1 MKKKGV
7 LLTVLLAVIAL
18 ISVACG
24 VTDNTGGEQKP
35 NGPFDFDGNYVAP
48 ELTIDGKGDDPQWQ
62 AITEPLAVY
71 GHNNA
76 VSVKAYRG
84 EKAMFFLFDVT
95 DSVLLTNGNSN
106 DDTVTE
112 GDSVELY
119 IDTLADG
126 GLSPKSDDFQ
136 INLGI
141 HGKTRIMQGAGGQ
154 WGGWN
159 GLIDYEVELRGAL
172 NNGAQTDDEG
182 YGLEVMVPY
191 AQIGIEKD
199 DTVGIAFG
207 QVDKVGLGNQSG
219 VDWDWYGWTY
229 NGNFIEPQTI
239 DNYVLWD
246 KDGNLVSRED
256 VQKPDAEIGGTVLDS
271 TTKEFVEGA
280 TVTVTAGGEQKTQT
294 TDGNGFFTFGK
305 VSSNETYTVTVSKN
319 GYISNEITY
328 TRAELRA
335 ANGGVVVKNV
345 ELTAL
350 ADAELT
356 TVKGTVKNILR
367 GKVENARVR
376 IDGTAVSEFTDEN
389 GEFTIENVPVS
400 DTVTL
405 IVTKEG
411 FGESKTEIKR
421 GSLTVNGTSELG
433 DININLPY
441 AELGTIGAGANYF
454 ANTSIRLARTLGGI
468 EVQLEGTQTFSGH
481 IEVFVD
487 TKASADH
494 RDKDSTCWRFDLG
507 ANGSL
512 GGAHYMGAFNPEGL
526 KYVITNRSEKGYEA
540 TLLIPY
546 DYLGINAL
554 EVFGVT
560 AGHWSTTANDW
571 RNLLYDGKEIFT
583 EVPKNYLRI
592 AADNAIYTAA
602 NNNVSVALS
611 GNVGVGGVTVKA
623 GEATAVS
630 GADGSWEI
638 NCAVD
643 AASTVTVQ
651 YSRTGYLAASTA
663 IPAGTFFTEKQWSEN
678 KTLTEQKV
686 RVSGKVTNRNGGAPV
701 ANVNVT
707 ATVTKSDGKTE
718 TLTAT
723 TSNTGDYS
731 IANVST
737 FADVAFTFE
746 LSGYETET
754 VTVTAETFMTLTDAH
769 TLNAQITAT
778 SDIKEMSVSGTV
790 KDILGIVEAPVVKVV
805 DNKGE
810 HTPEITNG
818 EFRLTTLGAF
828 TVTVSKSGY
837 ITKEISVT
845 LDDLTG
851 ETHSLGDIFLARDYA
866 ELGGTISDLKGY
878 VTRDEKGFMF
888 KFETESELKGTIELF
903 VDTKASNGR
912 PERNDLSVET
922 RNNTDYRFDLRANGT
937 IGIENWGG
945 GTNNTLPADGSMT
958 YKVTGKQGI
967 FALPYAFLSVTRN
980 EIIGISLGYIP
991 EGGSWTGWE
1000 HETMKGA
1007 NGTAFVKPE
1016 MTADYLRIGVDNV
1029 LFENGVNYA
1038 VEELDVRDYKVQ
1050 FGMKADMF
1058 YSKAERDENGVT
1070 FSFVTLGDF
1079 DKDGSQKEM
1088 VLLYFDFITDT
1099 EHKGTGGWSNGAD
1112 YLIKIFSDGTVYGSN
1127 GEGKP
1132 KGPSWWS
1139 ATDADKT
1146 GDTVTINRNNGITQF
1161 TYSLTYDKLK
1171 VMGLGANDEIF
1182 GFVMREASH
1191 NAGDHKLY
1199 DPWYDCYFDGAC
1211 RDAAAKSDFIR
1222 LSADGKMYTANNN
1235 NPPAAANA

>member
-271 TTKEFVEGA
+271 TTREFVEGA

-367 GKVENARVR
+367 GKVENAKVR
-376 IDGTAVSEFTDEN
+376 IDGTAVSELTDEN

-512 GGAHYMGAFNPEGL
+512 GGAHYMGTFNPEGL
-526 KYVITNRSEKGYEA
+526 KYVITNRSERGYEA

-571 RNLLYDGKEIFT
+571 KNLLYDGKEIFT

-638 NCAVD
+638 NCAID

-651 YSRTGYLAASTA
+651 YSRTGYLAESTA

-686 RVSGKVTNRNGGAPV
+686 LVSGTVTNRNGGAPV
-701 ANVNVT
+701 PNVDVT
-707 ATVTKSDGKTE
+707 ATVTKSNGTTE

-723 TSNTGDYS
+723 TSSTGDYR
-731 IANVST
+731 IENVTT
-737 FADVAFTFE
+737 FADVTFTFK

-790 KDILGIVEAPVVKVV
+790 KDILGIVETPVVKVV

-818 EFRLTTLGAF
+818 AFRLTTLGAF
-828 TVTVSKSGY
+828 TVTVSKQGY

-866 ELGGTISDLKGY
+866 ELGGTFGAKSDDFANFTPY
-878 VTRDEKGFMF
+878 VTRGESGFMF
-888 KFETESELKGTIELF
+888 KFVGSKAFKGRIEVF
-903 VDTKASNGR
+903 VDTKDSQGNGGKNDGDYTFYLNAGNTVTAVRGANSN
-912 PERNDLSVET
+912 
-922 RNNTDYRFDLRANGT
+922 
-937 IGIENWGG
+937 IE
-945 GTNNTLPADGSMT
+945 ADGLVMRT
-958 YKVTGKQGI
+958 EGTETAPVVYFTV
-967 FALPYAFLSVTRN
+967 PYAFINVTRT
-980 EIIGISLGYIP
+980 EIVGVSFGQNLVTP
-991 EGGSWTGWE
+991 ESWDGWSVAN
-1000 HETMKGA
+1000 MKGVD
-1007 NGTAFVKPE
+1007 GLGFVDPAI
-1016 MTADYLRIGVDNV
+1016 TWDYIRIGVDNEP
-1029 LFENGVNYA
+1029 FCNAENKTL
-1038 VEELDVRDYKVQ
+1038 EELNLAEYNVHFGTGLDHFHAKV
-1050 FGMKADMF
+1050 
-1058 YSKAERDENGVT
+1058 SRDENGVT
-1070 FSFVTLGDF
+1070 FSFVTTDDFGKSTNTVHNIPNSTELILVYLDIGEQKGGWQNDYILKIASDGNVYLATGSWWLPTEANKIGTVTF
-1079 DKDGSQKEM
+1079 DKE
-1088 VLLYFDFITDT
+1088 
-1099 EHKGTGGWSNGAD
+1099 
-1112 YLIKIFSDGTVYGSN
+1112 
-1127 GEGKP
+1127 
-1132 KGPSWWS
+1132 
-1139 ATDADKT
+1139 
-1146 GDTVTINRNNGITQF
+1146 NGITKF
-1161 TYSLTYDKLK
+1161 SYTLKYSLFGCDSDS
-1171 VMGLGANDEIF
+1171 VF
-1182 GFVMREASH
+1182 GFTMVEGWIWH
-1191 NAGDHKLY
+1191 NGNGGGDQSTPNGYYGGCLVTLADKSY
-1199 DPWYDCYFDGAC
+1199 TVG
-1211 RDAAAKSDFIR
+1211 DAANEAMFIR
-1222 LSADGKMYTANNN
+1222 VALDGTLYEANNN

>member
-271 TTKEFVEGA
+271 STKEFVEGA

-411 FGESKTEIKR
+411 FGESRTEIKR

-454 ANTSIRLARTLGGI
+454 ANTSIRLACTLDGI

-512 GGAHYMGAFNPEGL
+512 GGEHYMGAFNPEGL

-602 NNNVSVALS
+602 NNNASVALS

-651 YSRTGYLAASTA
+651 YSRTGYLAESTA
-663 IPAGTFFTEKQWSEN
+663 ISAGYFFTEKQWSEN

-686 RVSGKVTNRNGGAPV
+686 LVSGTVTNRNGGAPV
-701 ANVNVT
+701 ANVTVK
-707 ATVTKSDGKTE
+707 AKVTKSDGTTE

-737 FADVAFTFE
+737 FADVEFTFE
-746 LSGYETET
+746 LAGYETET

-805 DNKGE
+805 DNNGV

-818 EFRLTTLGAF
+818 EFVLTTLGAF

-866 ELGGTISDLKGY
+866 ELGGTFGAKSDDFANFTPY
-878 VTRDEKGFMF
+878 VTRGESGFMF
-888 KFETESELKGTIELF
+888 KFVGGKAFKGHIELF
-903 VDTKASNGR
+903 VDTKGSSQRVSDNK
-912 PERNDLSVET
+912 PDDKRNE
-922 RNNTDYRFDLRANGT
+922 TDYRFNLNDNG
-937 IGIENWGG
+937 IISVENWGG
-945 GTNNTLPADGSMT
+945 GNTATTTLDMRIGGTETEPEV
-958 YKVTGKQGI
+958 YFNV
-967 FALPYAFLSVTRN
+967 PYAFLGVTPT
-980 EIIGISLGYIP
+980 EIIGVSLGQWSTSANDGNGDWDGWNVP
-991 EGGSWTGWE
+991 ELPGYNGS
-1000 HETMKGA
+1000 
-1007 NGTAFVKPE
+1007 AFVVPE
-1016 MTADYLRIGVDNV
+1016 MTMDYIRIGVDNTP
-1029 LFENGVNYA
+1029 FNCNYNYDP
-1038 VEELDVRDYKVQ
+1038 ELLDLSGYQ
-1050 FGMKADMF
+1050 IHFAQKADSF
-1058 YSKAERDENGVT
+1058 YSKVVSRDSTGVT
-1070 FSFVTLGDF
+1070 FEFITLGDF
-1079 DKDGSQKEM
+1079 GMRNGSEEM
-1088 VLLYFDFITDT
+1088 VVIFLDT
-1099 EHKGTGGWSNGAD
+1099 GATVANGWENLDGTF
-1112 YLIKIFSDGTVYGSN
+1112 KISSDGTVYYRAKVANSN
-1127 GEGKP
+1127 AGALFQV
-1132 KGPSWWS
+1132 SDS
-1139 ATDADKT
+1139 DKT
-1146 GDTVTINRNNGITQF
+1146 GETVEITRKDGITRF
-1161 TYSLTYDKLK
+1161 TYKMTYERLK
-1171 VMGLGANDEIF
+1171 IGQNDVF
-1182 GFVMREASH
+1182 GVAMREGVKNS
-1191 NAGDHKLY
+1191 NDPIN
-1199 DPWYDCYFDGAC
+1199 PWYDCFFEETHYV
-1211 RDAAAKSDFIR
+1211 DAAWNTQYIR
-1222 LSADGKMYTANNN
+1222 VAADGTLYSADSN
-1235 NPPAAANA
+1235 AAANA